1 VSSDGVDGAHSARRT
16 VRVAERRVWVRERE
30 REQKSAVRAREG
42 GDNCTSIKLVLVDV
56 GHR

>member
-1 VSSDGVDGAHSARRT
+1 M
-16 VRVAERRVWVRERE
+16 RVAERRVSVRESE

>member
-1 VSSDGVDGAHSARRT
+1 M
-16 VRVAERRVWVRERE
+16 AERRVSVRESE

-42 GDNCTSIKLVLVDV
+42 GDNYTSIKLVLVDV